1 MQSFWHK
8 NGVAD
13 NFHNFQLHF
22 IVQLCEGVV
31 LLRFADEGVALAW
44 TSTSTSV
51 SQGTTLALA
60 SRFQLA
66 RYSQFYFRVTLK
78 RKRKVKVAAKLAFL
92 LAAHAACISF
102 GHFAHIA
109 ATSSSSSSSSFVVHR
124 LLAGSVLYFIS
135 SAFALWRGKFMLLND
150 FKPFAPL
157 Q

>member
-31 LLRFADEGVALAW
+31 LLRFADEGVALA
-44 TSTSTSV
+44 STSPSV

-92 LAAHAACISF
+92 LAALAACISF

-109 ATSSSSSSSSFVVHR
+109 ATSSSFVVHR

>member
-31 LLRFADEGVALAW
+31 LLRFADEGVALAC
-44 TSTSTSV
+44 TSTSV

-92 LAAHAACISF
+92 LAALAACISF

-109 ATSSSSSSSSFVVHR
+109 ATSSSFVVHR
-124 LLAGSVLYFIS
+124 LLSGSVLYFIS